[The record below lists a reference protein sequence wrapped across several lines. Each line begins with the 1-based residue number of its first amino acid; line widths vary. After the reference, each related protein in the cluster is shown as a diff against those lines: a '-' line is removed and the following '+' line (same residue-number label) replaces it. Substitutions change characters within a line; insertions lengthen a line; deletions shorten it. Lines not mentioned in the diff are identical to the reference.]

1 LSELPPIRRYDRM
14 LRFWETHRWAVRVA
28 KLVPAVIFLVG
39 AYGALVADN
48 ILSLGAALSVVVAWV
63 LASTGAYV
71 RDHSR
76 SPLTP
81 QDRLGLVTS
90 ALERTQR
97 DLKSVADEVA
107 QLRQVAADL
116 EQQARDNQALSQLSS
131 EQLDAWRR
139 DLARRDRNSLYQ
151 QLLLL
156 AAGLV
161 AGYLLNQLG

>member
-1 LSELPPIRRYDRM
+1 MKNPVSRLHTTRGMPEPPVDPG
-14 LRFWETHRWAVRVA
+14 RF
-28 KLVPAVIFLVG
+28 
-39 AYGALVADN
+39 
-48 ILSLGAALSVVVAWV
+48 
-63 LASTGAYV
+63 
-71 RDHSR
+71 
-76 SPLTP
+76 TP

-97 DLKSVADEVA
+97 DLKTVADDVA

-131 EQLDAWRR
+131 EQLDAFRR

-151 QLLLL
+151 QLILF

>member
-14 LRFWETHRWAVRVA
+14 LRFWGTHRWAVWAA
-28 KLVPAVIFLVG
+28 KLVPVAIFLVG
-39 AYGALVADN
+39 VYGTFVAEN
-48 ILSLGAALSVVVAWV
+48 VLSVGAALSVLVAWA

-71 RDHSR
+71 RDYSL
-76 SPLTP
+76 SPLTA

-90 ALERTQR
+90 TLERTQR

-151 QLLLL
+151 QLLLF
-156 AAGLV
+156 AGGLV